1 MSKRKSM
8 NSVSS
13 NDSVFTSSKYPKS
26 MSFSTQDWRAFI
38 PVVLDFLPL
47 MADEYHKKRI
57 VGPGATLDRCLNKS
71 ESLCLQDA
79 RCMYIKNKKTCVDK
93 GRVEYFLPKQ
103 KGRSTQF
110 NNPTNTIAYTVHAA
124 GTFWD
129 DEVVN
134 HNHWKVASCFDLV
147 KDEPMNIVLIA
158 FSSNA
163 RNNVRRG
170 TEREL
175 AELVDLVSSYSSM
188 NYNFVITGHS
198 MGAMFAL
205 QFAQLLKLADSRFF
219 EDRCS
224 VVAFGPYRGYYSMD
238 PTFTNCTNVAVFVAI
253 EDDENPDPFFFLQTY
268 DLTGEYFLKPIFF
281 DNDQI
286 FTNLGNIGFDTMF
299 RRHELQ
305 NYRTLMVSLLGKLG
319 GDFNAMVDSANNT
332 TLGEYAI
339 AKKNEEEEAERLDF
353 ERLRQGILRTNHQ
366 RTRTK
371 PATTK
376 QASAKPATTKPAT
389 TKLASAKPATTKS
402 VRVKSA
408 TTKSVRVKSASTK
421 SSSTKL
427 KRGGT
432 LRKHRK

>member
-1 MSKRKSM
+1 MSKRKLL
-8 NSVSS
+8 SS
-13 NDSVFTSSKYPKS
+13 NDSVFTSSKSAKS
-26 MSFSTQDWRAFI
+26 LSYFTQDWRAFI

-57 VGPGATLDRCLNKS
+57 VGSDSFDLCLNKS
-71 ESLCLQDA
+71 EPLCLQDA
-79 RCMYIKNKKTCVDK
+79 RCMYIRNKKTCVDK
-93 GRVEYFLPKQ
+93 RRVEYFLPKQ

-110 NNPTNTIAYTVHAA
+110 DNPTKTIAYTVHAA

-163 RNNVRRG
+163 RSNVRRE

-175 AELVDLVSSYSSM
+175 AALVDLVSSYSSM

-205 QFAQLLKLADSRFF
+205 QFAQLLKLADPRFF

-224 VVAFGPYRGYYSMD
+224 VVAFGPYRGYYLMD
-238 PTFTNCTNVAVFVAI
+238 PEFIDCTNVAVFTVI
-253 EDDENPDPFFFLQTY
+253 EDGENPDPFFFLQTY
-268 DLTGEYFLKPIFF
+268 DRTGEYFSKPIFF
-281 DNDQI
+281 DETRI
-286 FTNLGNIGFDTMF
+286 FTNLGNIGFDNVF
-299 RRHELQ
+299 KRHELQ
-305 NYRTLMVSLLGKLG
+305 NYRTVMLSLLRTLG
-319 GDFNAMVDSANNT
+319 ERFNAMVDSANNT
-332 TLGEYAI
+332 TLGEYVI
-339 AKKNEEEEAERLDF
+339 AKKNEEDDAERLDF

-366 RTRTK
+366 KTSAK
-371 PATTK
+371 S
-376 QASAKPATTKPAT
+376 ASA
-389 TKLASAKPATTKS
+389 KS
-402 VRVKSA
+402 VRVKTASA
-408 TTKSVRVKSASTK
+408 KSARVKSARVKSASAK
-421 SSSTKL
+421 SARVKTASAKSASAKSASAKS

>member
-1 MSKRKSM
+1 MSKRKLL
-8 NSVSS
+8 SS

-26 MSFSTQDWRAFI
+26 LNYFTQDWRTFI

-57 VGPGATLDRCLNKS
+57 VGSDSFDLCLNKS
-71 ESLCLQDA
+71 EALCLQDE
-79 RCMYIKNKKTCVDK
+79 RCMYIRNKKTCVDK
-93 GRVEYFLPKQ
+93 RRVEYFLPKQ

-110 NNPTNTIAYTVHAA
+110 DNPTKTIAYTVHAA

-147 KDEPMNIVLIA
+147 KDEPMNLVLIA

-163 RNNVRRG
+163 RSNVRRE

-175 AELVDLVSSYSSM
+175 AALVDLVSSYSSM

-205 QFAQLLKLADSRFF
+205 QFAQLLKLADPRFF

-238 PTFTNCTNVAVFVAI
+238 PEFLDCTNVAVFVAI
-253 EDDENPDPFFFLQTY
+253 EDGENPDPFFFLQTY
-268 DLTGEYFLKPIFF
+268 DRTGEYFLKPIFF
-281 DNDQI
+281 DNDRI
-286 FTNLGNIGFDTMF
+286 FTNLGNIGFDNVF
-299 RRHELQ
+299 KRHELQ
-305 NYRTLMVSLLGKLG
+305 NYRTLMLSLLGKLG
-319 GDFNAMVDSANNT
+319 GRFNAMVDSANNT

-339 AKKNEEEEAERLDF
+339 AKKNEEDDAERRDF
-353 ERLRQGILRTNHQ
+353 ERLRLRMNQQRTN
-366 RTRTK
+366 TK
-371 PATTK
+371 SSSAK
-376 QASAKPATTKPAT
+376 SASAKS
-389 TKLASAKPATTKS
+389 ASAKTASAKS
-402 VRVKSA
+402 ARVKSA
-408 TTKSVRVKSASTK
+408 RS
-421 SSSTKL
+421 

>member
-1 MSKRKSM
+1 MSKRKLL
-8 NSVSS
+8 SS

-26 MSFSTQDWRAFI
+26 LNYFTQDWRAFI

-57 VGPGATLDRCLNKS
+57 VGSDSFDLCLNKS
-71 ESLCLQDA
+71 EALCLQDA
-79 RCMYIKNKKTCVDK
+79 RCMYIRNKKTCVDK
-93 GRVEYFLPKQ
+93 RRVEYFLPKQ

-110 NNPTNTIAYTVHAA
+110 DNPTKTIAYTVHAA

-147 KDEPMNIVLIA
+147 KDEPMNLVLIA

-163 RNNVRRG
+163 RSNVRRE

-175 AELVDLVSSYSSM
+175 AALVNLVSSYSSM

-205 QFAQLLKLADSRFF
+205 QFAQLLKLADPRFF

-238 PTFTNCTNVAVFVAI
+238 PEFLDCTNVAVFVAI
-253 EDDENPDPFFFLQTY
+253 EDGENPDPFFFLQTY
-268 DLTGEYFLKPIFF
+268 DRTGEYFLKPIFF
-281 DNDQI
+281 DNDRI
-286 FTNLGNIGFDTMF
+286 FTNLGNIGFDNVF
-299 RRHELQ
+299 KRHELQ
-305 NYRTLMVSLLGKLG
+305 NYRTLMLSLLGKLG
-319 GDFNAMVDSANNT
+319 GRFNAMVDSANNT

-339 AKKNEEEEAERLDF
+339 AKKNEEDDAERRDF
-353 ERLRQGILRTNHQ
+353 ERLRLRMNQQRTN
-366 RTRTK
+366 
-371 PATTK
+371 
-376 QASAKPATTKPAT
+376 
-389 TKLASAKPATTKS
+389 
-402 VRVKSA
+402 
-408 TTKSVRVKSASTK
+408 TK
-421 SSSTKL
+421 SSSAKSASAKSASAKSASVKTASAKSARARS

-432 LRKHRK
+432 LRKYRK

>member
-1 MSKRKSM
+1 MSKRKLM
-8 NSVSS
+8 SS
-13 NDSVFTSSKYPKS
+13 NDSVFTSSKSSKS
-26 MSFSTQDWRAFI
+26 LSYFTQDWRAFI

-57 VGPGATLDRCLNKS
+57 VGSDSFDLCLNKS
-71 ESLCLQDA
+71 EPLCLQDA
-79 RCMYIKNKKTCVDK
+79 RCMYIRNKKTCVDK
-93 GRVEYFLPKQ
+93 RRVEYFLPKQ

-110 NNPTNTIAYTVHAA
+110 DNPTKTIAYTVHAA

-147 KDEPMNIVLIA
+147 KDEPMNLVLIA

-163 RNNVRRG
+163 RSNVRRE

-175 AELVDLVSSYSSM
+175 AALVDLVSSYSSM

-205 QFAQLLKLADSRFF
+205 QFAQLLKLADPRFF

-238 PTFTNCTNVAVFVAI
+238 PEFIDCTNVAVFVAV
-253 EDDENPDPFFFLQTY
+253 EDGENPDPFFFLQTY
-268 DLTGEYFLKPIFF
+268 DRTGEYFLKPIFF
-281 DNDQI
+281 DNERI
-286 FTNLGNIGFDTMF
+286 FTNLGNIGFDNAF
-299 RRHELQ
+299 KRHELQ
-305 NYRTLMVSLLGKLG
+305 NYRTVMLSLLRTLG
-319 GDFNAMVDSANNT
+319 ERFNAMVDSANNT

-339 AKKNEEEEAERLDF
+339 AKKNEEDDAERRDF
-353 ERLRQGILRTNHQ
+353 ERLRLRMNQQRTN
-366 RTRTK
+366 TK
-371 PATTK
+371 SS
-376 QASAKPATTKPAT
+376 SA
-389 TKLASAKPATTKS
+389 KS
-402 VRVKSA
+402 VRVKTASA
-408 TTKSVRVKSASTK
+408 KSASAKSARVKSARS
-421 SSSTKL
+421 

>member
-1 MSKRKSM
+1 M
-8 NSVSS
+8 NSILS
-13 NDSVFTSSKYPKS
+13 NDSVFTSSKSAKLVHY
-26 MSFSTQDWRAFI
+26 FTQDWRAFI

-57 VGPGATLDRCLNKS
+57 VDPGATLDLCLNKS
-71 ESLCLQDA
+71 EPLCLQDA
-79 RCMYIKNKKTCVDK
+79 RCMYIRNKKTCVVK
-93 GRVEYFLPKQ
+93 RRVEYFLPKQ

-129 DEVVN
+129 DAVVN

-163 RNNVRRG
+163 RSNVSSG

-175 AELVDLVSSYSSM
+175 AALVDLVSSYSSM

-205 QFAQLLKLADSRFF
+205 QFAQLLKLADPRFF

-238 PTFTNCTNVAVFVAI
+238 PEFIDCTNVAVFVAV
-253 EDDENPDPFFFLQTY
+253 EDGENPDPFFFLQTY
-268 DLTGEYFLKPIFF
+268 DRTGEYFLKPIFF

-286 FTNLGNIGFDTMF
+286 FTNLGNIGFDTMYK
-299 RRHELQ
+299 RHELQ
-305 NYRTLMVSLLGKLG
+305 NYKTCMLSLLEKLG
-319 GDFNAMVDSANNT
+319 SGFNAMVDSANNT
-332 TLGEYAI
+332 TLGEYVI
-339 AKKNEEEEAERLDF
+339 AKKNEEEEAKRLDF
-353 ERLRQGILRTNHQ
+353 ERLHLRTNYQ
-366 RTRTK
+366 KTSAKSVRAK
-371 PATTK
+371 S
-376 QASAKPATTKPAT
+376 ASAK
-389 TKLASAKPATTKS
+389 S
-402 VRVKSA
+402 VRS
-408 TTKSVRVKSASTK
+408 
-421 SSSTKL
+421 

>member
-1 MSKRKSM
+1 MSKRKLL
-8 NSVSS
+8 SS

-26 MSFSTQDWRAFI
+26 LNYFTQDWRAFI

-57 VGPGATLDRCLNKS
+57 VGSDSFDLCLNKS
-71 ESLCLQDA
+71 EALCLQDE
-79 RCMYIKNKKTCVDK
+79 RCMYIRNKKTCVDK
-93 GRVEYFLPKQ
+93 RRVEYFLPKQ

-110 NNPTNTIAYTVHAA
+110 DNPTKTIAYTVHAA

-147 KDEPMNIVLIA
+147 KDEPMNLVLIA

-163 RNNVRRG
+163 RSNVRRE

-175 AELVDLVSSYSSM
+175 AALVDLVSSYSSM

-205 QFAQLLKLADSRFF
+205 QFAQLLKLADPRFF

-238 PTFTNCTNVAVFVAI
+238 PEFLDCTNVAVFVAI
-253 EDDENPDPFFFLQTY
+253 EDGENPDPFFFLQTY
-268 DLTGEYFLKPIFF
+268 DRTGEYFLKPIFF
-281 DNDQI
+281 DNDRI
-286 FTNLGNIGFDTMF
+286 FTNLGNIGFDNVF
-299 RRHELQ
+299 KRHELQ
-305 NYRTLMVSLLGKLG
+305 NYRTLMLSLLGKLG
-319 GDFNAMVDSANNT
+319 GRFNAMVDSANNT

-339 AKKNEEEEAERLDF
+339 AKKNEEDDAERRDF
-353 ERLRQGILRTNHQ
+353 ERLRLRMNQQRTN
-366 RTRTK
+366 TK
-371 PATTK
+371 SS
-376 QASAKPATTKPAT
+376 SA
-389 TKLASAKPATTKS
+389 KS
-402 VRVKSA
+402 VRVKTARAKSA
-408 TTKSVRVKSASTK
+408 SAKSARVKSVRS
-421 SSSTKL
+421 

>member
-1 MSKRKSM
+1 MSKRKLL
-8 NSVSS
+8 SS
-13 NDSVFTSSKYPKS
+13 NDSVFTSSKSSKS
-26 MSFSTQDWRAFI
+26 LSYFTQDWRAFI

-57 VGPGATLDRCLNKS
+57 VGSDSFDLCLNKS
-71 ESLCLQDA
+71 EALCLQDE
-79 RCMYIKNKKTCVDK
+79 RCMYIRNKKTCVDK
-93 GRVEYFLPKQ
+93 RRVEYFLPKQ

-110 NNPTNTIAYTVHAA
+110 DNPTKTIAYTVHAA

-163 RNNVRRG
+163 RSNVRRE

-175 AELVDLVSSYSSM
+175 AALVNLVSSYSSM

-205 QFAQLLKLADSRFF
+205 QFAQLLKLADPRFF

-238 PTFTNCTNVAVFVAI
+238 PEFIDCTNVVVFVAV
-253 EDDENPDPFFFLQTY
+253 EDGENPDPFFFLQTH
-268 DLTGEYFLKPIFF
+268 DRTGEYFSKPIFF

-286 FTNLGNIGFDTMF
+286 FTNLGNIGFDNVF
-299 RRHELQ
+299 KRHELQ
-305 NYRTLMVSLLGKLG
+305 NYRTVMLSLLRTLG
-319 GDFNAMVDSANNT
+319 ERFNAMVDGANNT

-339 AKKNEEEEAERLDF
+339 AKKNEEDDVETRDF
-353 ERLRQGILRTNHQ
+353 ERLRLRMNHQ
-366 RTRTK
+366 KTSTK
-371 PATTK
+371 S
-376 QASAKPATTKPAT
+376 ASA
-389 TKLASAKPATTKS
+389 KS
-402 VRVKSA
+402 VRVKTASA
-408 TTKSVRVKSASTK
+408 KSARAKSASTK
-421 SSSTKL
+421 S

>member
-1 MSKRKSM
+1 M
-8 NSVSS
+8 NM
-13 NDSVFTSSKYPKS
+13 Y
-26 MSFSTQDWRAFI
+26 
-38 PVVLDFLPL
+38 
-47 MADEYHKKRI
+47 YHQYQI
-57 VGPGATLDRCLNKS
+57 Q
-71 ESLCLQDA
+71 EMFHYQ
-79 RCMYIKNKKTCVDK
+79 
-93 GRVEYFLPKQ
+93 YFLPKQ

-110 NNPTNTIAYTVHAA
+110 DNPTKTIAYTVHAA

-163 RNNVRRG
+163 RSNVRRE

-175 AELVDLVSSYSSM
+175 AALVDLVSSYSSM

-205 QFAQLLKLADSRFF
+205 QFAQLLKLADPRFF

-238 PTFTNCTNVAVFVAI
+238 PEFIDCTNVAVFVAV
-253 EDDENPDPFFFLQTY
+253 EDGENPDPFFFLQTY
-268 DLTGEYFLKPIFF
+268 DRTGEYFLKPIFF
-281 DNDQI
+281 DNDRI
-286 FTNLGNIGFDTMF
+286 FTNLGNIGFDNVF
-299 RRHELQ
+299 KRHELQ
-305 NYRTLMVSLLGKLG
+305 NYRTVMLSLLRTLG
-319 GDFNAMVDSANNT
+319 ERFNAMVDSANNT

-339 AKKNEEEEAERLDF
+339 AKKNEEDDAERRDF
-353 ERLRQGILRTNHQ
+353 ERLRLRMNQQRTN
-366 RTRTK
+366 TK
-371 PATTK
+371 SSSAK
-376 QASAKPATTKPAT
+376 SASAKS
-389 TKLASAKPATTKS
+389 ASAKTAS
-402 VRVKSA
+402 AKSA
-408 TTKSVRVKSASTK
+408 SAKSARVKSASAK
-421 SSSTKL
+421 SARS

>member
-8 NSVSS
+8 NSILS
-13 NDSVFTSSKYPKS
+13 NDSVFTSSKSAKLVHY
-26 MSFSTQDWRAFI
+26 FTQDWRAFI

-57 VGPGATLDRCLNKS
+57 VDPGATLDRCLNKS
-71 ESLCLQDA
+71 EPLCLQDA
-79 RCMYIKNKKTCVDK
+79 RCMYIRNKKTCVVK
-93 GRVEYFLPKQ
+93 RRVEYFLPKQ

-129 DEVVN
+129 DAVVN

-163 RNNVRRG
+163 RSNVSSG

-175 AELVDLVSSYSSM
+175 AALVDLVSSYSSM

-205 QFAQLLKLADSRFF
+205 QFAQLLKLADPRFF

-238 PTFTNCTNVAVFVAI
+238 PEFIDCTNVAVFVAV
-253 EDDENPDPFFFLQTY
+253 EDGENPDPFFFLQTY
-268 DLTGEYFLKPIFF
+268 DRTGEYFLKPIFF

-286 FTNLGNIGFDTMF
+286 FTNLGNIGFDNAF
-299 RRHELQ
+299 KRHELQ
-305 NYRTLMVSLLGKLG
+305 NYRTVMLSLLRTLG
-319 GDFNAMVDSANNT
+319 ERFNAMVDSANNT

-339 AKKNEEEEAERLDF
+339 AKKNEEDDAERRDF
-353 ERLRQGILRTNHQ
+353 ERLLIRTNHQ
-366 RTRTK
+366 KT
-371 PATTK
+371 
-376 QASAKPATTKPAT
+376 SA
-389 TKLASAKPATTKS
+389 KS
-402 VRVKSA
+402 VRVKTASA
-408 TTKSVRVKSASTK
+408 KSARVKSARVKTASAK
-421 SSSTKL
+421 SASAKSARS

-432 LRKHRK
+432 LRKYRK

>member
-1 MSKRKSM
+1 MNKRYHNIFTHNYIIVTIMSKRKLM
-8 NSVSS
+8 SS
-13 NDSVFTSSKYPKS
+13 NDSVFTSSKSSKS
-26 MSFSTQDWRAFI
+26 LSYFTQDWRAFI

-57 VGPGATLDRCLNKS
+57 VGSDSFDLCLNKS
-71 ESLCLQDA
+71 EPLCLQDA
-79 RCMYIKNKKTCVDK
+79 RCMYIRNKKTCVDK
-93 GRVEYFLPKQ
+93 RRVEYFLPKQ

-110 NNPTNTIAYTVHAA
+110 DNPTKTIAYTVHAA

-147 KDEPMNIVLIA
+147 KDEPMNLVLIA

-163 RNNVRRG
+163 RSNVRRE

-175 AELVDLVSSYSSM
+175 AALVDLVSSYSSM

-205 QFAQLLKLADSRFF
+205 QFAQLLKLADPRFF

-238 PTFTNCTNVAVFVAI
+238 PEFIDCTNVAVFVAV
-253 EDDENPDPFFFLQTY
+253 EDGENPDPFFFLQTY
-268 DLTGEYFLKPIFF
+268 DRTGEYFLKPIFF
-281 DNDQI
+281 DNERI
-286 FTNLGNIGFDTMF
+286 FTNLGNIGFDNAF
-299 RRHELQ
+299 KRHELQ
-305 NYRTLMVSLLGKLG
+305 NYRTVMLSLLRTLG
-319 GDFNAMVDSANNT
+319 ERFNAMVDSANNT

-339 AKKNEEEEAERLDF
+339 AKKNEEDDAERRDF
-353 ERLRQGILRTNHQ
+353 ERLRLRMNQQRTN
-366 RTRTK
+366 TK
-371 PATTK
+371 SS
-376 QASAKPATTKPAT
+376 SA
-389 TKLASAKPATTKS
+389 KS
-402 VRVKSA
+402 VRVKTASA
-408 TTKSVRVKSASTK
+408 KSASAKSARVKSARS
-421 SSSTKL
+421 

>member
-1 MSKRKSM
+1 MSKRKLLSSM
-8 NSVSS
+8 
-13 NDSVFTSSKYPKS
+13 DSVFTSSKSAKLVHY
-26 MSFSTQDWRAFI
+26 FIQDWRAFI

-71 ESLCLQDA
+71 EALCLQDA
-79 RCMYIKNKKTCVDK
+79 RCMYIRNKKTCVDK
-93 GRVEYFLPKQ
+93 RRVEYFLPKQ

-110 NNPTNTIAYTVHAA
+110 DNPTKTIAYTVHAA

-147 KDEPMNIVLIA
+147 KNEPMNLVLIA

-163 RNNVRRG
+163 RSNVRRE

-175 AELVDLVSSYSSM
+175 AALVDLVSSYSSM

-205 QFAQLLKLADSRFF
+205 QFAQLLKLADPRFF

-238 PTFTNCTNVAVFVAI
+238 PEFIGCTNVAVFVVI
-253 EDDENPDPFFFLQTY
+253 EDGENPDPFFFLQTH
-268 DLTGEYFLKPIFF
+268 DRTGEYFSKPIFF
-281 DNDQI
+281 DNEQI
-286 FTNLGNIGFDTMF
+286 FTNLGNIGFDNVF
-299 RRHELQ
+299 KRHELQ
-305 NYRTLMVSLLGKLG
+305 NYRTVMLSLLGTLG
-319 GDFNAMVDSANNT
+319 DRFNTMVDSANNT

-339 AKKNEEEEAERLDF
+339 AKKNEEDNAERRDF
-353 ERLRQGILRTNHQ
+353 ERLRQGILRTNQ
-366 RTRTK
+366 QKTSAKSVR
-371 PATTK
+371 
-376 QASAKPATTKPAT
+376 AKPA
-389 TKLASAKPATTKS
+389 S
-402 VRVKSA
+402 V
-408 TTKSVRVKSASTK
+408 KSVRVKSASAK
-421 SSSTKL
+421 SVRS

>member
-1 MSKRKSM
+1 MSKRKLL
-8 NSVSS
+8 SS

-26 MSFSTQDWRAFI
+26 LSYFTQDWRAFI

-57 VGPGATLDRCLNKS
+57 VGSDSFDLCLNKS
-71 ESLCLQDA
+71 EPLCLQDA
-79 RCMYIKNKKTCVDK
+79 RCMYIRNKKTCVDK
-93 GRVEYFLPKQ
+93 RRVEYFLPKQ

-110 NNPTNTIAYTVHAA
+110 DNPTKTIAYTVHAA

-129 DEVVN
+129 NEVVN

-163 RNNVRRG
+163 RSNVRRE

-175 AELVDLVSSYSSM
+175 AALVNLVSSYSSM

-205 QFAQLLKLADSRFF
+205 QFAQLLKLADPRFF

-238 PTFTNCTNVAVFVAI
+238 PEFIDCTNVAVFVAV
-253 EDDENPDPFFFLQTY
+253 EDGENPDPFFFLQTY
-268 DLTGEYFLKPIFF
+268 DRTGEYFLKPIFF
-281 DNDQI
+281 DNERI
-286 FTNLGNIGFDTMF
+286 FTNLGNIGFDNAF
-299 RRHELQ
+299 KRHELQ
-305 NYRTLMVSLLGKLG
+305 NYRTVMLSLLGKLG
-319 GDFNAMVDSANNT
+319 GRFNAMVDSANNT
-332 TLGEYAI
+332 TLGEYVI
-339 AKKNEEEEAERLDF
+339 AKKNEEDDAERRDF

-366 RTRTK
+366 KTR
-371 PATTK
+371 A
-376 QASAKPATTKPAT
+376 
-389 TKLASAKPATTKS
+389 
-402 VRVKSA
+402 
-408 TTKSVRVKSASTK
+408 KSASTK
-421 SSSTKL
+421 SARVKSASAKSARVKSASAKSARS

-432 LRKHRK
+432 LRKYRK

>member
-1 MSKRKSM
+1 MSKRKLL
-8 NSVSS
+8 SS

-26 MSFSTQDWRAFI
+26 LNYFTQDWRAFI

-57 VGPGATLDRCLNKS
+57 VGSDSFDLCLNKS
-71 ESLCLQDA
+71 EALCLQDE
-79 RCMYIKNKKTCVDK
+79 RCMYIRNKKTCVDK
-93 GRVEYFLPKQ
+93 RRVEYFLPKQ

-110 NNPTNTIAYTVHAA
+110 DNPTKTIAYTVHAA

-147 KDEPMNIVLIA
+147 KDEPMNLVLIA

-163 RNNVRRG
+163 RSNVRRE

-175 AELVDLVSSYSSM
+175 AALVDLVSSYSSM

-205 QFAQLLKLADSRFF
+205 QFAQLLKLADPRFF

-238 PTFTNCTNVAVFVAI
+238 PEFLDCTNVAVFVAI
-253 EDDENPDPFFFLQTY
+253 EDGENPDPFFFLQTY
-268 DLTGEYFLKPIFF
+268 DRTGEYFLKPIFF
-281 DNDQI
+281 DNDRI
-286 FTNLGNIGFDTMF
+286 FTNLGNIGFDNVF
-299 RRHELQ
+299 KRHELQ
-305 NYRTLMVSLLGKLG
+305 NYRTLMLSLLGKLG
-319 GDFNAMVDSANNT
+319 GRFNAMVDSANNT

-339 AKKNEEEEAERLDF
+339 AKKNEEDDAERRDF
-353 ERLRQGILRTNHQ
+353 ERLRLRMNQQRTN
-366 RTRTK
+366 TK
-371 PATTK
+371 SSSAK
-376 QASAKPATTKPAT
+376 SASAKS
-389 TKLASAKPATTKS
+389 ASAKTASAKS
-402 VRVKSA
+402 ARVKSA
-408 TTKSVRVKSASTK
+408 RS
-421 SSSTKL
+421 

>member
-13 NDSVFTSSKYPKS
+13 NDIVFTSSKYPKS
-26 MSFSTQDWRAFI
+26 MSYFIQDWRAFI

-57 VGPGATLDRCLNKS
+57 VGSDSFDLCLNKS
-71 ESLCLQDA
+71 EALCLQDE
-79 RCMYIKNKKTCVDK
+79 RCMYIRNKKKCVDK
-93 GRVEYFLPKQ
+93 RRVEYFLPKQ

-110 NNPTNTIAYTVHAA
+110 DNPTKTIVYTVHAA

-163 RNNVRRG
+163 RSNVRRG

-175 AELVDLVSSYSSM
+175 AALVDLVSSYSSM

-205 QFAQLLKLADSRFF
+205 QFAQLLKLADPRFF

-238 PTFTNCTNVAVFVAI
+238 PEFIDCTNVAVFVAI
-253 EDDENPDPFFFLQTY
+253 EDGENPDPFFFLQTY
-268 DLTGEYFLKPIFF
+268 DRTGEYFSKPIFF
-281 DNDQI
+281 DNEQI

-299 RRHELQ
+299 KRHELQ
-305 NYRTLMVSLLGKLG
+305 NYKTCMLSLLGKLG
-319 GDFNAMVDSANNT
+319 SGFNAMVDSANNT
-332 TLGEYAI
+332 TLGEYVI
-339 AKKNEEEEAERLDF
+339 TKKNEEEEAERLDF
-353 ERLRQGILRTNHQ
+353 ERLRLRMNHQ
-366 RTRTK
+366 RTSAK
-371 PATTK
+371 S
-376 QASAKPATTKPAT
+376 ASAKS
-389 TKLASAKPATTKS
+389 ASAKSASAKS
-402 VRVKSA
+402 ASAKSASAKSARVKSA
-408 TTKSVRVKSASTK
+408 RAKS
-421 SSSTKL
+421 

-432 LRKHRK
+432 LRKHCK

>member
-26 MSFSTQDWRAFI
+26 MSFYTQDWRAFI

-47 MADEYHKKRI
+47 MADEYYKKKI
-57 VGPGATLDRCLNKS
+57 VGPDSFDLCLSKS
-71 ESLCLQDA
+71 EELCLEDA
-79 RCMYIKNKKTCVDK
+79 RCMYIRNKKKCVDK
-93 GRVEYFLPKQ
+93 RRVEYFLPKQ

-110 NNPTNTIAYTVHAA
+110 NNPSNTIAYTVHAA

-158 FSSNA
+158 FSSNE
-163 RNNVRRG
+163 RSNVSRE

-205 QFAQLLKLADSRFF
+205 QFAQLLRIADSRFF

-224 VVAFGPYRGYYSMD
+224 VVAFGPYRGYYPID

-253 EDDENPDPFFFLQTY
+253 EDGENPDPFFFLQTY
-268 DLTGEYFLKPIFF
+268 DRTGEYFLKPIFF
-281 DNDQI
+281 DNKEI

-299 RRHELQ
+299 TRHELQ
-305 NYRTLMVSLLGKLG
+305 NYKTCMLSLLGKLG
-319 GDFNAMVDSANNT
+319 GNFNAMVDGANNT
-332 TLGEYAI
+332 TLGKYVV

-366 RTRTK
+366 RT
-371 PATTK
+371 
-376 QASAKPATTKPAT
+376 SA
-389 TKLASAKPATTKS
+389 KLASAKPATTKS
-402 VRVKSA
+402 VRVKS
-408 TTKSVRVKSASTK
+408 KRVKS
-421 SSSTKL
+421 

>member
-1 MSKRKSM
+1 MSKRKLL
-8 NSVSS
+8 SS

-26 MSFSTQDWRAFI
+26 LNYFTQDWRAFI

-57 VGPGATLDRCLNKS
+57 VGSDSFDLCLNKS
-71 ESLCLQDA
+71 EALCLQDA
-79 RCMYIKNKKTCVDK
+79 RCMYIRNKKTCVDK
-93 GRVEYFLPKQ
+93 RRVEYFLPKQ

-110 NNPTNTIAYTVHAA
+110 NNPTKTIAYTVHAA

-147 KDEPMNIVLIA
+147 KDEPMNLVLIA

-163 RNNVRRG
+163 RSNVRRE

-175 AELVDLVSSYSSM
+175 AALVNLVSSYSSM

-205 QFAQLLKLADSRFF
+205 QFAQLLKLADPRFF

-238 PTFTNCTNVAVFVAI
+238 PEFLDCTNVAVFVAI
-253 EDDENPDPFFFLQTY
+253 EDGENPDPFFFLQTY
-268 DLTGEYFLKPIFF
+268 DRTGEYFLKPIFF
-281 DNDQI
+281 DNDRI
-286 FTNLGNIGFDTMF
+286 FTNLGNIGFDNVF
-299 RRHELQ
+299 KRHELQ
-305 NYRTLMVSLLGKLG
+305 NYRTLMLSLLGKLG
-319 GDFNAMVDSANNT
+319 GRFNAMVDSANNT

-339 AKKNEEEEAERLDF
+339 AKKNEEDDAERRDF
-353 ERLRQGILRTNHQ
+353 ERLRLRMNQQRTN
-366 RTRTK
+366 
-371 PATTK
+371 
-376 QASAKPATTKPAT
+376 
-389 TKLASAKPATTKS
+389 
-402 VRVKSA
+402 
-408 TTKSVRVKSASTK
+408 TK
-421 SSSTKL
+421 SSSAKSASAKSASAKSASVKTASAKSARARS

-432 LRKHRK
+432 LRKYRK